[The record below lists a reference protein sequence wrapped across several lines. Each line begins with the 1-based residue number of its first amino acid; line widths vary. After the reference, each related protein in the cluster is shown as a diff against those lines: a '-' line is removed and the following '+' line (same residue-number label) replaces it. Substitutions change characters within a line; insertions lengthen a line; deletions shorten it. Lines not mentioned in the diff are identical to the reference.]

1 MSLPNLLTS
10 LALVVLFSAILF
22 FYFNRMFKQLDDKVN
37 TFMDLFHGRL
47 EDIASRTLMN
57 GGGRGQSTQN
67 TINLYDLNEESIQT
81 PHIQADGKIVVS
93 DDSESESES
102 ESDSDSERE
111 GESDGESSEEGEG
124 EGEGEEQVQLVKN
137 EEGDNEEGDNEDVT
151 KQMVEELLLSNVGI
165 EDVEDLQVD
174 PDVKVIK
181 SLEKVEDETVGE
193 ISKKEDDV
201 VTDDEDDEDDSLDDD
216 ESESES
222 ESEDEVNAEEN
233 AEKEAEIKKL
243 KAMTT
248 KQLKSLAKERKLK
261 KYKSLTKTKLVE
273 LLVSK

>member
-47 EDIASRTLMN
+47 EDIASRELMN
-57 GGGRGQSTQN
+57 GGGGRGQSAQN

-93 DDSESESES
+93 DDSESDSES
-102 ESDSDSERE
+102 ESDGD
-111 GESDGESSEEGEG
+111 SDGESSEEGEG
-124 EGEGEEQVQLVKN
+124 EGEEHVQLVNN
-137 EEGDNEEGDNEDVT
+137 EEGDNEEDNEEET
-151 KQMVEELLLSNVGI
+151 KQMVEELLSNVGI
-165 EDVEDLQVD
+165 EDVEDLQID
-174 PDVKVIK
+174 PEVKVIK

-193 ISKKEDDV
+193 ISKKEDGV
-201 VTDDEDDEDDSLDDD
+201 ATDDEDDEDDSLDD
-216 ESESES
+216 ESSSES